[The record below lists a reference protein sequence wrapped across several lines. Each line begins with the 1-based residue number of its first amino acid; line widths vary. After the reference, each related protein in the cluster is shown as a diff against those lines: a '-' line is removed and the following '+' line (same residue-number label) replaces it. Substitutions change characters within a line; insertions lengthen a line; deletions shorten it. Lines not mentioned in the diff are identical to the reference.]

1 MKQSI
6 KHLLLILLIGTF
18 YVGTAQKPTDAKL
31 PVDSKVKIGKLAN
44 GLTYYIRKNVE
55 PKNRAEL
62 RLVVNA
68 GSTLE
73 TEKQRGLAHFVEHM
87 CFNGTKNFKKQELVD
102 FLEKSGV
109 NFGADLNAYTS
120 FDETVY
126 ELQVPTDSPMVY
138 KKPCRF

>member
-6 KHLLLILLIGTF
+6 KHLLVIVLLGTF
-18 YVGTAQKPTDAKL
+18 FISAAQKPTDAKL

-68 GSTLE
+68 GSILE
-73 TEKQRGLAHFVEHM
+73 TYLSQPHSSIMIYPNRK
-87 CFNGTKNFKKQELVD
+87 
-102 FLEKSGV
+102 
-109 NFGADLNAYTS
+109 
-120 FDETVY
+120 
-126 ELQVPTDSPMVY
+126 
-138 KKPCRF
+138 